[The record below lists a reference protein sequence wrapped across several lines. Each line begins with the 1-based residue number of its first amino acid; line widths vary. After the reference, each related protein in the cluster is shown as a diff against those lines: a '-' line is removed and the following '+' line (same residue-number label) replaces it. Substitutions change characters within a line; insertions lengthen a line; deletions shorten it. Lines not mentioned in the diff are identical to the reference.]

1 MSGASRTDRYVPHH
15 PDRLWRRVDEPKS
28 PRFEVADA
36 SRTLVY
42 RMLAAGTL
50 PSVRVGRLRRVRP
63 ADLERYIESRLEGCD
78 G

>member
-1 MSGASRTDRYVPHH
+1 MS
-15 PDRLWRRVDEPKS
+15 PDEVRERLGI
-28 PRFEVADA
+28 

-63 ADLERYIESRLEGCD
+63 ADLERYIESRLERGD